1 MFSGIVEEL
10 ARVVAISASNDG
22 ATLCI
27 SSKLDISDSNIG
39 DSICINGVCLTVIS
53 RKNNEVIFELA
64 PETLR
69 RSTLGELKEG
79 DSVNLERSLKLG
91 DRLHGHFV
99 FGHVDG
105 VSKIHSKKIEGNST
119 RLQIAIPTGLARYI
133 IPKGSISV
141 SGVSLTIG
149 EVEQGLFSVYIV
161 PHTVSVTTLGLLEK
175 GSSVNLEIDMLAR
188 YALSER

>member
-10 ARVVAISASNDG
+10 ARVVAITTSNDG

-105 VSKIHSKKIEGNST
+105 VSKIQSKKIEGNST
-119 RLQIAIPTGLARYI
+119 RLQIAIPAGLARYI
-133 IPKGSISV
+133 VPKGSISV

-188 YALSER
+188 YALSEK